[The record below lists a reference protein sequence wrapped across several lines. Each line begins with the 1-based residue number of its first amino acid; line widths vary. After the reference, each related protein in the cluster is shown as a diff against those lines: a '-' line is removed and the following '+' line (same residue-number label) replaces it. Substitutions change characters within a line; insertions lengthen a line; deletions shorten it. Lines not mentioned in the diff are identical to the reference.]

1 MRAADGL
8 ETIVRMH
15 SNSLRITAVTALMAA
30 AVFAGSA
37 SAADDDQ
44 PHFANTQVFGLKG
57 GPHGAATS
65 ASLKITKCASSPV
78 LANRRFFVQAH
89 MLPVTGTQT
98 MQLRFRFFM
107 KQTGTAEREVKVAGS
122 VGYWEAPVSARTV
135 KNWIFNKQVDSLP
148 APASFRMEVDFQW
161 NGTGTR
167 VLKRQTI
174 RTGGCTQ
181 TDMRPDLVV
190 TSVVATSVPSTGK
203 VHYAITV
210 KNAGKGSAAASKILV
225 TLLSP
230 YKRVEV
236 ATPTLKV
243 GESKVIG
250 IDTDRCDS
258 GGTAL
263 IEVDPANLLGEAST
277 TNNSPYNS
285 ILGAS

>member
-8 ETIVRMH
+8 ETIVKMDSRTVG
-15 SNSLRITAVTALMAA
+15 IAAATALLAA
-30 AVFAGSA
+30 AVLAGA
-37 SAADDDQ
+37 ATAADDDQ
-44 PHFANTQVFGLKG
+44 PHFANTQVIGLKG
-57 GPHGAATS
+57 GPHGAS
-65 ASLKITKCASSPV
+65 ASASVNITKCASSPV

-98 MQLRFRFFM
+98 MQLRFRFFLR
-107 KQTGTAEREVKVAGS
+107 QTGQAERELKLAGS
-122 VGYWEAPVSARTV
+122 VGFWEAPVSARTV

-167 VLKRQTI
+167 VIKRQTI

-190 TSVVATSVPSTGK
+190 TSVVATAVPSSDK
-203 VHYAITV
+203 VHYAITL
-210 KNAGKGSAAASKILV
+210 KNAGKGSAAASKILI

-277 TNNSPYNS
+277 TNNSRTVGCSPSN
-285 ILGAS
+285 